1 MLLWL
6 FGFYHKTE
14 HKVQFLKKMPSN
26 CSKRK
31 DSRSKTVYIYIYI
44 YSLLCFVILYANLKF
59 SSNAFKC
66 KTAHVEKISFFPS
79 ILRQKYSIDAR
90 FPMQGRENIL
100 FFFNFKAKILNWCK
114 VSNVLPFDTDIAAL
128 FLLNINIV
136 ID

>member
-44 YSLLCFVILYANLKF
+44 HFYVL
-59 SSNAFKC
+59 
-66 KTAHVEKISFFPS
+66 SFC
-79 ILRQKYSIDAR
+79 
-90 FPMQGRENIL
+90 MQI
-100 FFFNFKAKILNWCK
+100 
-114 VSNVLPFDTDIAAL
+114 
-128 FLLNINIV
+128 
-136 ID
+136 

>member
-44 YSLLCFVILYANLKF
+44 FTSMFCHFVCKF
-59 SSNAFKC
+59 KVFFKC
-66 KTAHVEKISFFPS
+66 I
-79 ILRQKYSIDAR
+79 Q
-90 FPMQGRENIL
+90 MQNCTGRENIL
-100 FFFNFKAKILNWCK
+100 FSFNFKAKIL
-114 VSNVLPFDTDIAAL
+114 D
-128 FLLNINIV
+128 
-136 ID
+136 